1 MTMQYLLLFS
11 PGEGGGFNPLDLSQ
25 GGNMLWTWVIFLV
38 TLPFAWKMVMGPITS
53 ALEERDER
61 AREAIDAAE
70 KASQDAQEARA
81 EVEIKLGEAQAS
93 AAEMLSEARERAEG
107 REREIIDTARKEA
120 EAMIDRARTDI
131 DAEKEKALLA
141 IRDEV
146 VDLAIGAAGQVLGRK
161 ADADDDRRLAADVVG
176 ATKGAD
182 A

>member
-1 MTMQYLLLFS
+1 MNFLLFLN
-11 PGEGGGFNPLDLSQ
+11 PGEGGFNPLDMEA
-25 GGNMLWTWVIFLV
+25 GGNALWTWLIFLCS
-38 TLPFAWKMVMGPITS
+38 LPLAWKVVLGPITR

-61 AREAIDAAE
+61 ATEAIDAAE
-70 KASQDAQEARA
+70 KASQEAQEARA

-93 AAEMLSEARERAEG
+93 AAELMSQARERAEG

-120 EAMIDRARTDI
+120 EAMIERARTDI

-146 VDLAIGAAGQVLGRK
+146 VDLALGAAGQVLGRK
-161 ADADDDRRLAADVVG
+161 VDSDDDRRMAADVVG
-176 ATKGAD
+176 ATQDAD

>member
-1 MTMQYLLLFS
+1 MTMQFLLLVA
-11 PGEGGGFNPLDLSQ
+11 PEGGGGFDPLNIHQ

-38 TLPFAWKMVMGPITS
+38 TLPIAWKMVMGPITS

-146 VDLAIGAAGQVLGRK
+146 VDLAVGAAGQVLGRK
-161 ADADDDRRLAADVVG
+161 ADSEDDRRLAADVVG
-176 ATKGAD
+176 ASKGAD

>member
-1 MTMQYLLLFS
+1 MQFLLLVA
-11 PGEGGGFNPLDLSQ
+11 PEGGGGFDPLNLSQ

-38 TLPFAWKMVMGPITS
+38 TLPFAWKLVMGPITR

-61 AREAIDAAE
+61 ASEAIGAAE
-70 KASQDAQEARA
+70 RASQEAQDARA
-81 EVEIKLGEAQAS
+81 EVEIKLGEAHSA
-93 AAEMLSEARERAEG
+93 AAEMLSEARERAEA
-107 REREIIDTARKEA
+107 REREIIDTAKKEA

-146 VDLAIGAAGQVLGRK
+146 VDLAIGAAGKVLGRQ
-161 ADADDDRRLAADVVG
+161 AASEDDRRLVADVIG
-176 ATKGAD
+176 ATKGSD